1 MEANAST
8 LVLLPIAVSFYCSG
22 QLRPGFL
29 GIVQRFCKGVPVTGS
44 ESDHLFFRQDLPG
57 SFLGGAEQE
66 SAYRHPCGRGRPD
79 NQLLDFRRCA
89 QINAFVGLGNS
100 RHDRLAFITEEIRHI
115 VVRCETARNS
125 NRTIDVLVAKI
136 DDLTKRR
143 EMAGSVSSPMAA
155 SQNLKSD
162 ASLRAQALRSTHLP
176 LEIANRSLSLTRA
189 WKEIS
194 LPSRHISTV
203 SVWPGSTGELKR
215 A

>member
-1 MEANAST
+1 
-8 LVLLPIAVSFYCSG
+8 
-22 QLRPGFL
+22 
-29 GIVQRFCKGVPVTGS
+29 
-44 ESDHLFFRQDLPG
+44 
-57 SFLGGAEQE
+57 
-66 SAYRHPCGRGRPD
+66 
-79 NQLLDFRRCA
+79 
-89 QINAFVGLGNS
+89 
-100 RHDRLAFITEEIRHI
+100 
-115 VVRCETARNS
+115 
-125 NRTIDVLVAKI
+125 LVAKI